1 MKEKSKPEKFFK
13 KMLAGLVC
21 LAGLSGCY
29 YDAGFVSVRK
39 DVVDVGSAVVGDSV
53 HTAFKF
59 WNRSDDTVKMAFIPE
74 CDCTTVSADVMELE
88 PGQRGVL
95 KVSVGI
101 DAPGEFHKYVFVQ
114 AMGDDGFLTVSVHG
128 HAE

>member
-1 MKEKSKPEKFFK
+1 MYK
-13 KMLAGLVC
+13 KLLAAIVC

-39 DVVDVGSAVVGDSV
+39 DSVEVGSAVVGDSV
-53 HTAFKF
+53 HAEFKF
-59 WNRSDDTVKMAFIPE
+59 RNRTDNAVKMTFMPE

-88 PGQRGVL
+88 PGERGVL

-114 AMGDDGFLTVSVHG
+114 AKGDDGFLTVSVHG

>member
-1 MKEKSKPEKFFK
+1 MYK
-13 KMLAGLVC
+13 KLLAAIVC

-39 DVVDVGSAVVGDSV
+39 DSVEVGSAVVGDSV
-53 HTAFKF
+53 HAEFKF
-59 WNRSDDTVKMAFIPE
+59 RNRTDNAVKMTFMPE

-101 DAPGEFHKYVFVQ
+101 DAPGEFYKYVFVQ
-114 AMGDDGFLTVSVHG
+114 TRNGDGFLTVSVHG

>member
-1 MKEKSKPEKFFK
+1 MYK
-13 KMLAGLVC
+13 KLLAAIVC

-39 DVVDVGSAVVGDSV
+39 DSVDVGNAVVGDSV

-74 CDCTTVSADVMELE
+74 CDCTTISTDVMELE
-88 PGQRGVL
+88 PGERGVL

-114 AMGDDGFLTVSVHG
+114 AKGDDGFLTVSVHG

>member
-1 MKEKSKPEKFFK
+1 MKERSKPEKLFK
-13 KMLAGLVC
+13 KLLAAIVSLTV
-21 LAGLSGCY
+21 LSGCY

-39 DVVDVGSAVVGDSV
+39 DSVDVGNAVVGDSV

-74 CDCTTVSADVMELE
+74 CDCTTISTDVMELE
-88 PGQRGVL
+88 PGERGVL

-114 AMGDDGFLTVSVHG
+114 AKGDDGFLTVSVHG

>member
-1 MKEKSKPEKFFK
+1 MIMKKII
-13 KMLAGLVC
+13 AGLVC
-21 LAGLSGCY
+21 LTVLSGCY

-39 DVVDVGSAVVGDSV
+39 DSVDVGNAVVGDSV
-53 HTAFKF
+53 HAEFKF
-59 WNRSDDTVKMAFIPE
+59 RNRTENAVKMTFMPE

-101 DAPGEFHKYVFVQ
+101 DAPGEFYKYVFVQ
-114 AMGDDGFLTVSVHG
+114 TQSGDGFLTVSVHG